1 MNEDMNS
8 NNNQND
14 EFNMKSEE
22 IDYKILITK
31 LQEIS
36 KSIALLEK
44 TIFK

>member
-22 IDYKILITK
+22 NDYKILITK